1 MKISVGWEDML
12 PVETST
18 PYGDQVTSIETFA
31 FDFLI
36 VLIHRTIFVTSY
48 DLANKVLVF
57 KSFQVQVQQ
66 LQSEAKSF

>member
-1 MKISVGWEDML
+1 ML

>member
-1 MKISVGWEDML
+1 ML

-57 KSFQVQVQQ
+57 KSLTEGTLHVPDVVKVPNF
-66 LQSEAKSF
+66 FF